1 MGRTKIQISKTQ
13 TKPKK
18 MKLFYF
24 GAAFLA
30 VASAAP
36 ALNNAELDSFLANV
50 HDNWSTMSAKAR
62 SQIRDRAAAIQVE
75 AEKIA
80 NNNNIDFAARKEQIS
95 ELIESRYQDL
105 QMRKPELEAKVDS
118 MQSKVADFIKDSRAK
133 AQAKADQFDVDDILG
148 WVEAKIEGNNELQSA
163 LNEAK
168 EYASEKGITSL
179 NGEEMKDAAK
189 DAAEEGLDMIS
200 ALLEKY
206 ANE

>member
-133 AQAKADQFDVDDILG
+133 ADQFDVDDILG
-148 WVEAKIEGNNELQSA
+148 WVEAKIEGNDELQSA

-179 NGEEMKDAAK
+179 NGEEMKDAAQ

-200 ALLEKY
+200 ALL
-206 ANE
+206 